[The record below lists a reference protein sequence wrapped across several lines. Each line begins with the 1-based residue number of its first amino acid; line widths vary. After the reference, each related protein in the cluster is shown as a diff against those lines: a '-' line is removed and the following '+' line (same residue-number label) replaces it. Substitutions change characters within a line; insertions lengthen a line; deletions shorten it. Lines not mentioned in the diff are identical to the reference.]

1 VRKTKIAGAETSNT
15 RARYQNLSKA
25 DREKQ
30 ILQGLTNE
38 FKYSL
43 SLKSVSMQK
52 LDKLED
58 SLNTEFNFSLT
69 NYVGEIAGMNVI
81 SLPWYDIY
89 NSLEFVA
96 LEKRNFPIN
105 LWQFSSTPY
114 DKEVMTVMLPA
125 GKQWLSLPK
134 NVSYTCSSLSYSLTY
149 EQKSDRVIVTRE
161 VKYLKDQIPV
171 NEYAAFREVVHKM
184 AEADKKQIAF
194 R

>member
-1 VRKTKIAGAETSNT
+1 
-15 RARYQNLSKA
+15 
-25 DREKQ
+25 
-30 ILQGLTNE
+30 
-38 FKYSL
+38 
-43 SLKSVSMQK
+43 MQK

-114 DKEVMTVMLPA
+114 DRK
-125 GKQWLSLPK
+125 
-134 NVSYTCSSLSYSLTY
+134 
-149 EQKSDRVIVTRE
+149 
-161 VKYLKDQIPV
+161 
-171 NEYAAFREVVHKM
+171 
-184 AEADKKQIAF
+184 
-194 R
+194 